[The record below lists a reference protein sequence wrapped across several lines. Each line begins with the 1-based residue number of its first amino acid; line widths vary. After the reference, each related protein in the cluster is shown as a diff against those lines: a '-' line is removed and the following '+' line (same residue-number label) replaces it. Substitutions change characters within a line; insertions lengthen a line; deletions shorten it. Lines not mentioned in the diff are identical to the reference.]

1 MGEGQDRVGQAAR
14 GWMGGCG
21 GKGGRQAC
29 HRRQASRPAP
39 LGQQGPDNKQRCAG
53 NPTPPGSNDSDNRS
67 SQRSR
72 QAEAPAHLQA
82 HAAGALVV
90 VKVLQGLEA
99 PALLAEADLQQG
111 GGGGGAGGQQ
121 RNGRKGEG
129 GPRQRRRWL
138 AGRPATG
145 AGTSPLTHSLP
156 PCQYTTRCSSRAHL
170 LAVAHD
176 AGDLEVLL
184 AHLVALVVLLEALQR
199 HGTPLHLA
207 EQGPCSAAA
216 VGQREPQ

>member
-111 GGGGGAGGQQ
+111 GGGGGGVRWAGRVVRGGQGGS
-121 RNGRKGEG
+121 RGMGGRGREG
-129 GPRQRRRWL
+129 PGSGGAGWQ
-138 AGRPATG
+138 AGRPRAQ
-145 AGTSPLTHSLP
+145 ARPPSPTASLP
-156 PCQYTTRCSSRAHL
+156 ASTQHAAAAGLTCWPSRTMQGILRCSSHTL
-170 LAVAHD
+170 
-176 AGDLEVLL
+176 
-184 AHLVALVVLLEALQR
+184 
-199 HGTPLHLA
+199 
-207 EQGPCSAAA
+207 
-216 VGQREPQ
+216 